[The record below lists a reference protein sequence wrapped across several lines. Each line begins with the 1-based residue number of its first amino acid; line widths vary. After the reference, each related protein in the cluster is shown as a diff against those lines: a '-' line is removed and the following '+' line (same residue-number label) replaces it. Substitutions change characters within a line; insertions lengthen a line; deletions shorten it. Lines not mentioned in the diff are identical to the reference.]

1 MLKSHQAFNYLDKY
15 LEIKVLGEE
24 TVINYFCD
32 DTLVYAHRH
41 KIGLQKIDIESV
53 SKFIIS
59 DWVNGVIFILSHISL
74 YDRVPKHIY
83 LYTEKYP
90 YTFEQAIRDQ
100 NTYAQFYLGE
110 DLEDKHLHVIINKI
124 NVNNLNSDLN
134 LKIFSKSKN
143 KKSYERYTKAISQ
156 FKY

>member
-1 MLKSHQAFNYLDKY
+1 MVKLNYAFNYLDKY
-15 LEIKVLGEE
+15 LEIKVLESE

-32 DTLVYAHRH
+32 DTLVYTHRH

-59 DWVNGVIFILSHISL
+59 DWVNGVIFSLSHISL
-74 YDRVPKHIY
+74 YDRVPKYIY

-90 YTFEQAIRDQ
+90 YTFEQALRDSR
-100 NTYAQFYLGE
+100 TYSQFYLGA
-110 DLEDKHLHVIINKI
+110 DLEDKHLYVIINKI
-124 NVNNLNSDLN
+124 NVTNLNLDTF
-134 LKIFSKSKN
+134 KQCKN